1 MRGTGVTVKDGGRG
15 RCMLSTRMSALSW
28 HSLWCGWVWCAQAVQ
43 WGDRSSMYAKG
54 KEAHELCGTSI
65 THSLARLSKM
75 TLGSC
80 APTGPSGCTLAE
92 WSHLPFQRAECDQFQ
107 DKMLRAED
115 CPETWNWLSLFFFC
129 SSNLPGNSQKRDRKH
144 KTVSSPRSGST
155 EWHTA
160 ANGSNV
166 CAVLEEQQGIS
177 YQSNGYSRY
186 CQQKDSAW
194 KPVGPLFT
202 LSYFTNHGVP
212 RKPDTE
218 QSR

>member
-115 CPETWNWLSLFFFC
+115 CPETWNWLSLFF
-129 SSNLPGNSQKRDRKH
+129 SAVQIYQAIARKGTESI
-144 KTVSSPRSGST
+144 KLRQAQDQGPQSGI
-155 EWHTA
+155 
-160 ANGSNV
+160 
-166 CAVLEEQQGIS
+166 QQQMGLMFV
-177 YQSNGYSRY
+177 Q
-186 CQQKDSAW
+186 C
-194 KPVGPLFT
+194 
-202 LSYFTNHGVP
+202 
-212 RKPDTE
+212 
-218 QSR
+218 